1 MDLVAFRPV
10 VIAPTYNNAGTLVD
24 VLDRVRAQGLHA
36 IVVNDGSSDATARL
50 LADRQAGP
58 LGTSLT
64 VVTHRRNR
72 GKGTALKTGFAAA
85 ARAGYTHAVTIDTD
99 GQLDPEEIPLL
110 LAAARRSP
118 TALILGWRDPDG
130 PGYPAKSLVGRR
142 VANAFVRLESGV
154 RVDDSQ
160 CGFRVYPLG
169 LLQAVGCCMD
179 HYGFETEIITRAGW
193 AGCRVEEV
201 PVTCRYLPRDQRVS
215 HFLPFRDTCRAVL
228 MHFYLLS
235 RALAPFPKHPR
246 WPAENAAT
254 HATVK
259 EPITARLW
267 RWFSPR
273 KAWHQLRESRVGRT
287 DMAAGLAAGVFIANL
302 PAYGFQS
309 LLSLYA
315 ARRLKLHPLPV
326 LLGSH
331 ASTPPVG
338 PALVAA
344 AVAVGHF
351 VLHGSLPAAAD
362 FDPRHGGWAS
372 ILGPILVEWLLGGV
386 LLGAVLAIVTFGL
399 VATAMRLLS
408 DPEGVCDTGRAGQ
421 AGNVA

>member
-1 MDLVAFRPV
+1 MDRVAFRPV
-10 VIAPTYNNAGTLVD
+10 VIAPTYNNVRTLGD

-36 IVVNDGSSDATARL
+36 IVVNDGSTDGTAEL
-50 LADRQAGP
+50 LAARHAGANAA
-58 LGTSLT
+58 TLT
-64 VVTHRRNR
+64 VLTHRRNR
-72 GKGTALKTGFAAA
+72 GKGTALQTAFTAA

-118 TALILGWRDPDG
+118 TALILGWRDPNG
-130 PGYPAKSLVGRR
+130 AGYPAKSRIGRR

-169 LLQAVGCCMD
+169 LLRAVGCCMD
-179 HYGFETEIITRAGW
+179 HYGFETEVITRAGW

-201 PVTCRYLPRDQRVS
+201 PVTCRYLSPDRRVS

-228 MHFYLLS
+228 MHFYLIA

-246 WPAENAAT
+246 WPAENET
-254 HATVK
+254 NRTTK
-259 EPITARLW
+259 EEAITLRLW

-273 KAWHQLRESRVGRT
+273 KAWQQLRASRVGRT

-326 LLGSH
+326 LLGSQ

-338 PALVAA
+338 PALIAA
-344 AVAVGHF
+344 AVALGHF
-351 VLHGSLPAAAD
+351 CLHGSLPAVSD
-362 FDPRHGGWAS
+362 FDPRHAGWAS
-372 ILGPILVEWLLGGV
+372 ILGPILLEWLLGGV
-386 LLGAVLAIVTFGL
+386 LLGVALATITFAIV
-399 VATAMRLLS
+399 ATLMRLLG
-408 DPEGVCDTGRAGQ
+408 DPDPSIAQPGSA
-421 AGNVA
+421 A